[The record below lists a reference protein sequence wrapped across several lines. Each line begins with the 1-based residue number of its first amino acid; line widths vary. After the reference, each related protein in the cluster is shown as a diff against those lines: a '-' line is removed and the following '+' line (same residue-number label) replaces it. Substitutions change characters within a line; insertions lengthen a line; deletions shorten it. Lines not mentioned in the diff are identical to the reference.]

1 MGLGELL
8 EKVFSALVLLGF
20 VAIAIGLFW
29 RGWIIWQTDEVVEL
43 TLPTLITLCVPF
55 AGLLLSREQ
64 DPRERRPLA
73 LMFGGLGLVL
83 VCGYAMQ
90 SVRRENA
97 LEMREAAARGASQAA
112 SPPPAPPASVSD
124 PTGATVDLSTIMGR
138 AQARANA
145 WQPEAGLLGVEVTQL
160 TARGVQTD
168 AGGSAKFRYGP
179 SPFRPPTTNGSFV
192 VTYDR
197 SGLNGS
203 AIKDAPGKAL
213 PEPMCSPEEIYRKVA
228 GENGTKPLTLVYK
241 LDVHGE
247 ASWHASDPAA
257 PDVKPQVFD
266 RQNCA
271 PRANSKRPMR

>member
-1 MGLGELL
+1 MGSGELL
-8 EKVFSALVLLGF
+8 ENVFSALVLLGL
-20 VAIAIGLFW
+20 VAIGIGVCW
-29 RGWIIWQTDEVVEL
+29 RAWIIWQTDELVEL
-43 TLPTLITLCVPF
+43 TLSTLIVMCVPF
-55 AGLLLSREQ
+55 MGLILTRHQ

-73 LMFGGLGLVL
+73 LLIGGVGLVL

-97 LEMREAAARGASQAA
+97 LEMRKEAASAANQAA
-112 SPPPAPPASVSD
+112 AAPPAPAASVSD
-124 PTGATVDLSTIMGR
+124 LTGSAVDLSTVMGR

-145 WQPEAGLLGVEVTQL
+145 WQPEAGLLGIEVTQL
-160 TARGVQTD
+160 TGRGVQTD

-179 SPFRPPTTNGSFV
+179 SPFRPPTANGSFV

-197 SGLNGS
+197 SGLS
-203 AIKDAPGKAL
+203 SSTTKDEPGKAL

-228 GENGTKPLTLVYK
+228 GEAGTKPLTLVYK
-241 LDVHGE
+241 LDVHDE
-247 ASWHASDPAA
+247 ASWHASDPST

-271 PRANSKRPMR
+271 PRANSKRGR